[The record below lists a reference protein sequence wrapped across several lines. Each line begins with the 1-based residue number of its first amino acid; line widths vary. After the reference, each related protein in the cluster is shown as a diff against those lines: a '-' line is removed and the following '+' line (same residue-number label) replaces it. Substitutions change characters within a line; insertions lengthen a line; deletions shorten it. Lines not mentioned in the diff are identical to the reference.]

1 MGENVNPF
9 SFKRDIFGQVKEPK
23 YIVDKILSYTF
34 YYVECPKCGFYNN
47 TGKTYENCP
56 ECGEN
61 FILMKEG
68 NYEEPN

>member
-1 MGENVNPF
+1 MKPIY
-9 SFKRDIFGQVKEPK
+9 KRDIIDQIEEPK

-56 ECGEN
+56 ECSEN
-61 FILMKEG
+61 LVLMKED
-68 NYEEPN
+68 NNETVN

>member
-1 MGENVNPF
+1 MKPIH
-9 SFKRDIFGQVKEPK
+9 KRDIIDQIEEPK

-56 ECGEN
+56 NCGEN
-61 FILMKEG
+61 FILMKED
-68 NYEEPN
+68 NHAESN

>member
-1 MGENVNPF
+1 MK
-9 SFKRDIFGQVKEPK
+9 SIYKRDIFDQIEEPK

-34 YYVECPKCGFYNN
+34 YYVECSKCGFYNN

-61 FILMKEG
+61 LVLMKEE
-68 NYEEPN
+68 NYEEIN